1 MSEEILNEQSE
12 ELEEEQQAVAESSD
26 GEIVEGMHDKK
37 KKLKA
42 AYMKSSA
49 HKEGAHEDEEEEE
62 MDEAAHDKDEDEEEM
77 DEGYSIPK
85 TKAGMIK
92 ALYDQLNSMKKAEL
106 SDSFGKLM
114 GATLKEAEHEDED
127 DDEKKMMKAG
137 YHKKMENK
145 KLKKEDLEIDVKD
158 DMDALVGGEDLS
170 EEFKTKAA
178 TIFET
183 AVSAKVISEVNQRIE
198 ELEEQYVQEI
208 TEAKEEHKSTM
219 TEKVDGYLNY
229 VVEEWMTENEL
240 AVEKGIR
247 SELVEDFMSGLKT
260 LFTEHYID
268 IPEEKVDLV
277 DDLFGKVEDLEQKLD
292 ESINSNVEMKKEL
305 AEFKKEETLREVSK
319 DLADTEKEKLGKLAE
334 GIDFEDEQ
342 QYTEKL
348 EVIKENYFPTSTT
361 KTETITEELENTE
374 EEETSSDTS
383 VDPVMSH
390 YVSALTRNNK

>member
-92 ALYDQLNSMKKAEL
+92 ALYDQLNGMKKAEL
-106 SDSFGKLM
+106 SDSFGKIM

-183 AVSAKVISEVNQRIE
+183 AVSAKVISEVNQRVE

-247 SELVEDFMSGLKT
+247 SELVEDFMTGLKT